1 MDTLAHSSGEIVS
14 LAKSF
19 ITPNIEV
26 KFMKAC
32 PSLSPPV
39 CSNSCPWSWRC
50 HLTISSSATPFS
62 SYPSGSF
69 SMSQMFISSGQSIGG
84 SASASVLPI
93 NI

>member
-32 PSLSPPV
+32 LSPLGISLFNAP
-39 CSNSCPWSWRC
+39 P
-50 HLTISSSATPFS
+50 LTILPPLLSGYLVILLPFRAH
-62 SYPSGSF
+62 GLCLLF
-69 SMSQMFISSGQSIGG
+69 
-84 SASASVLPI
+84 
-93 NI
+93 